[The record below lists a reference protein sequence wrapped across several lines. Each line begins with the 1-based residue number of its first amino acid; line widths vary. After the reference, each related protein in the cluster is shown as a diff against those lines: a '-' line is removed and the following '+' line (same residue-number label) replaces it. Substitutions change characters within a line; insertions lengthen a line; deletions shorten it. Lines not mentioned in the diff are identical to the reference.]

1 MADVIGVVLEV
12 SPVSEITIKNGAD
25 TGKQKPKR
33 NVTLADES
41 GKQISL
47 TL

>member
-1 MADVIGVVLEV
+1 MTEV
-12 SPVSEITIKNGAD
+12 FPITEITIKNGAD
-25 TGKQKPKR
+25 AGKQKSKR
-33 NVTLADES
+33 NVSLVDES

>member
-1 MADVIGVVLEV
+1 MVDVIGVVLEV
-12 SPVSEITIKNGAD
+12 FPISEITIKNGAD
-25 TGKQKPKR
+25 SGKQKSKR

>member
-1 MADVIGVVLEV
+1 MVDVVGVVLEV
-12 SPVSEITIKNGAD
+12 FPSAEITIKNGAD
-25 TGKQKPKR
+25 AGKSKSKR
-33 NVTLADES
+33 NVTLADQS